1 MSADELSAIGA
12 KCRRR
17 ATLEG
22 ERRWCDNKS
31 EQLNDSQVKLTK
43 REMLATLLDLEL
55 LYFFTSGRSDRSLP
69 LLADAWKDRRHND
82 YFKVTSFYVYYT
94 HSSGPGN
101 RC

>member
-69 LLADAWKDRRHND
+69 LLAPPPALAPPPPPPAPLPPLRGLAQPPP
-82 YFKVTSFYVYYT
+82 T
-94 HSSGPGN
+94 
-101 RC
+101 